1 MTSREPVGPYM
12 TGVTQH
18 GSDLHGAATR
28 LTRAFRDLMAEMEV
42 ALQLEARLSDA
53 HAKCV
58 ASKFKH
64 EERLRAAESE
74 VRRMVGD
81 FPSGSR
87 VRVAALR
94 PQPPDKVLQYYVD
107 ARRRSG
113 LGAVLR
119 GADHLRPLLYVMI
132 DGDSRPGVYFADE
145 LDHASTEGGAL

>member
-1 MTSREPVGPYM
+1 MTTVGPY
-12 TGVTQH
+12 TSDS
-18 GSDLHGAATR
+18 GSGADLHGAATR
-28 LTRAFRDLMAEMEV
+28 LTRAFRDLMAEMQV
-42 ALQLEARLSDA
+42 AILLEARVSDA
-53 HAKCV
+53 HAKLEAESEV
-58 ASKFKH
+58 RWRAK
-64 EERLRAAESE
+64 LAAESE
-74 VRRMVGD
+74 VRRVVGD

-94 PQPPDKVLQYYVD
+94 PQSPDKVLQYYVD
-107 ARRRSG
+107 ARRPSG